1 MAFKEPTKR
10 TRTPTA
16 KAKEA
21 TANGQGLYGL
31 LGVEQD
37 LEEGT
42 AQVQPLLDTILIMIT
57 QMMEAHKQEQ
67 EARRQEQEARKQET
81 ETWKQLVME
90 LRTELARLS
99 QAQVEMQAQ
108 SQAQGV

>member
-1 MAFKEPTKR
+1 MASKRPTER

-21 TANGQGLYGL
+21 ISNGQGSYGL

-37 LEEGT
+37 MEKGT
-42 AQVQPLLDTILIMIT
+42 AQVQSLLNTILVMVI
-57 QMMEAHKQEQ
+57 QMMEAHK
-67 EARRQEQEARKQET
+67 QEQEARKQET
-81 ETWKQLVME
+81 ETWKQLVIE
-90 LRTELARLS
+90 LQIELAWLS
-99 QAQVEMQAQ
+99 QVQVEMQAQ